1 MFPEA
6 MSSPTPSAEIQVNEL
21 AQRLQSARPPTVVEV
36 LGPQYFAGGHLP
48 GALNLPLAG
57 FNESAPR
64 LLPDKAAEVVVY
76 CASSGCQNSDIA
88 ARQLH
93 TLGYSNIRVFKGGKA
108 AWRDAG
114 YPLLTA

>member
-6 MSSPTPSAEIQVNEL
+6 ISTPSPSPEIQVNEL
-21 AQRLQSARPPTVVEV
+21 AQRLQSAPPPALVEV
-36 LGPQYFAGGHLP
+36 LGPQHFASGHLP

-57 FNESAPR
+57 FNESARR

-76 CASSGCQNSDIA
+76 CASSSCQNSDIA